1 MPAYST
7 HCIFA
12 KEMMP
17 FLRQNADF
25 EINENA
31 VLIGTQGPDIFF
43 FHRIFPWMK
52 GKSFRKIGSLLH
64 RARPSDILDAMREY
78 CSFSQNECIAKSY
91 IYGFILHY
99 ALDRK
104 CHPFVYSYQEK
115 MIKNNPATNPHT
127 AHNIIEHSMDAYLL
141 NKRFGVAEP
150 VVFDTACTI
159 TNDADISLEIG
170 KLYSFMLPKILG
182 INIKPSD
189 IVTAVNDTKTVQK
202 YVLDATGKKRF
213 FVGIFENALS
223 PISKNY
229 KFTALMRPRD
239 LENAKKYGNIN
250 NEIWFSPFDS
260 YKHNESFEDLF
271 ELAKQDAKIMI
282 ARFQAGDNT
291 EEITNNIS
299 FLTGVEVK

>member
-78 CSFSQNECIAKSY
+78 CNFSQNKCIAKSY

-115 MIKNNPATNPHT
+115 IVKNNPATNPHT

-170 KLYSFMLPKILG
+170 KLYSFMLPRILG

-239 LENAKKYGNIN
+239 LENAKKYANIN

-260 YKHNESFEDLF
+260 YEHNESFEDLF

-291 EEITNNIS
+291 EKITNNIS

>member
-1 MPAYST
+1 
-7 HCIFA
+7 
-12 KEMMP
+12 
-17 FLRQNADF
+17 
-25 EINENA
+25 
-31 VLIGTQGPDIFF
+31 
-43 FHRIFPWMK
+43 
-52 GKSFRKIGSLLH
+52 
-64 RARPSDILDAMREY
+64 
-78 CSFSQNECIAKSY
+78 
-91 IYGFILHY
+91 
-99 ALDRK
+99 
-104 CHPFVYSYQEK
+104 
-115 MIKNNPATNPHT
+115 
-127 AHNIIEHSMDAYLL
+127 
-141 NKRFGVAEP
+141 
-150 VVFDTACTI
+150 
-159 TNDADISLEIG
+159 
-170 KLYSFMLPKILG
+170 MLPRILG

>member
-31 VLIGTQGPDIFF
+31 VLVGTQGPDIFF

-127 AHNIIEHSMDAYLL
+127 AHNIIEHSMDAY
-141 NKRFGVAEP
+141 
-150 VVFDTACTI
+150 
-159 TNDADISLEIG
+159 
-170 KLYSFMLPKILG
+170 
-182 INIKPSD
+182 
-189 IVTAVNDTKTVQK
+189 
-202 YVLDATGKKRF
+202 
-213 FVGIFENALS
+213 
-223 PISKNY
+223 
-229 KFTALMRPRD
+229 
-239 LENAKKYGNIN
+239 
-250 NEIWFSPFDS
+250 
-260 YKHNESFEDLF
+260 
-271 ELAKQDAKIMI
+271 
-282 ARFQAGDNT
+282 
-291 EEITNNIS
+291 
-299 FLTGVEVK
+299 

>member
-78 CSFSQNECIAKSY
+78 CSFSQSECIAKSY

-170 KLYSFMLPKILG
+170 KLYSFMLPRILG
-182 INIKPSD
+182 ISIKPSD

-239 LENAKKYGNIN
+239 LEKAKKYGNIN
-250 NEIWFSPFDS
+250 HEIWFSPFDS
-260 YKHNESFEDLF
+260 YEHNESFEDLF